1 MNKSNNGFAQKRNRS
16 SFQRT
21 NKLLNKHGKA
31 YRSQD
36 VKSNKKRKHESTAAP
51 NGAIDQTKNSQPQSV
66 ISQDHYAELLGSL
79 KKKPRTY
86 YEELLG
92 ESSEDGESGDEKSEQ
107 VEENTVASLPEQD
120 EDEISYDE
128 SEEEEEKE
136 EEEEEEDVVDYLKL
150 NFGSDVVLSS
160 KEGMFQSNV
169 PHALYRI
176 QKSSNV
182 SDNMSDVKTL
192 TDLLNL
198 GIDPTLVNKW
208 SSITKQIKSK
218 GVMKPVSSTLFPYI
232 AAGQDL
238 LFTDSNFENQAELIK
253 LLAFHCVNH
262 ALKTRKAVLKN
273 NSKISGAEDADG
285 ISDDMR
291 DQGFTR
297 PKILVLF
304 PFRNVAHKFVHQV
317 LKIALTGS
325 KKQVCF
331 FIVFSLCFY
340 F

>member
-1 MNKSNNGFAQKRNRS
+1 MNKSQNGFAQKRNRS

-36 VKSNKKRKHESTAAP
+36 VKSFKKRKHESSTVP
-51 NGAIDQTKNSQPQSV
+51 NEAIDKTNNSQPQSV
-66 ISQDHYAELLGSL
+66 LSQDHYAELLGSL

-92 ESSEDGESGDEKSEQ
+92 ESSEDGESGDEISEQ
-107 VEENTVASLPEQD
+107 VEENTVASLSEQD

-128 SEEEEEKE
+128 SEEG

-160 KEGMFQSNV
+160 KEGLSQSNV

-176 QKSSNV
+176 QKTSNV
-182 SDNMSDVKTL
+182 SDTMSDVKTL

-198 GIDPTLVNKW
+198 GLDPALVNKW

-262 ALKTRKAVLKN
+262 ALKTRKTVLKN
-273 NSKISGAEDADG
+273 NSKISGTEDADS

-325 KKQVCF
+325 KKQVC
-331 FIVFSLCFY
+331 L
-340 F
+340 